1 MKLALFIFTYSAIE
15 NDLKLCSMDIFF
27 YNLFFYI
34 YMADSQG
41 LSRKTIYN
49 FFASKIW
56 IELDN
61 IYYELL
67 LFTPPTFTLQLYFL
81 DLILI
86 DVAYF
91 NINCI
96 PKIIFV

>member
-49 FFASKIW
+49 FFASKI
-56 IELDN
+56 
-61 IYYELL
+61 
-67 LFTPPTFTLQLYFL
+67 
-81 DLILI
+81 
-86 DVAYF
+86 
-91 NINCI
+91 
-96 PKIIFV
+96 